1 MAIVYKE
8 EWKTKLQERLLD
20 PTLWKELCNV
30 EYTDTKVIHN
40 PYRTASSS
48 ATGTRGTAYTYNAIA
63 MGDESVDIDTFLVCP
78 ELIDRADLAQSGYL
92 TQMNIAEDQGKTL
105 NKDIETAMFAE
116 HAQFTD
122 FDNASIGG
130 SAGNITVAT
139 TNVDSII
146 DGVKREI
153 READGT
159 DLMDR
164 NGAFIVWRP
173 ADYEKL
179 EAYARAQ
186 GFSTADD
193 VLKNGLGQGFK
204 YGGVEH
210 FYSNRMTAGHLFGGV
225 KKLLHLGICKGTY
238 GDAIFVDEPATSDGS
253 VSGVG
258 VTSRVDYKFKAWLKT
273 KVLLF
278 DILVA

>member
-8 EWKTKLQERLLD
+8 EWKIKLQERLLD
-20 PTLWKELCNV
+20 PTLWKEFCNV

-48 ATGTRGTAYTYNAIA
+48 TSGTRGSAYAYNAIA
-63 MGDESVDIDTFLVCP
+63 MGDESIDIDTFIICP

-130 SAGNITVAT
+130 SAGNITV
-139 TNVDSII
+139 SISNI
-146 DGVKREI
+146 DDIIGGIKREI
-153 READGT
+153 VEAEGT
-159 DLMDR
+159 GLMES
-164 NGAFIVWRP
+164 NGVAIFWRP
-173 ADYEKL
+173 ADFEKL
-179 EAYARAQ
+179 EKYAKAQ
-186 GFSTADD
+186 GYNTADD
-193 VLKNGLGQGFK
+193 VLKNGIKKGFV

-210 FYSNRMTAGHLFGGV
+210 YQSNRLTSGHLLGGV

-238 GDAIFVDEPATSDGS
+238 GDAIFVDEPATADGS
-253 VSGVG
+253 VSGIG

-278 DILVA
+278 DILVS